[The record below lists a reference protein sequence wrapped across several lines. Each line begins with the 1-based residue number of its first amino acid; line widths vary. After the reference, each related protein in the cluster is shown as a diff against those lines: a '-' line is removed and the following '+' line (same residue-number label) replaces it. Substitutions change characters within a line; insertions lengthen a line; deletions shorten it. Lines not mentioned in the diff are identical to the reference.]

1 MNEKNFCP
9 MPLVVTEEQ
18 LKTAAVCVRFF
29 SGLSLTEQFKPILVM
44 ENVLPKF
51 DREFSLKIVARGEWF
66 LTEEI
71 PACVE
76 PETHTVYLREDL
88 YDSAVDGES
97 FAIVTVTHEVAH
109 YIYFLIF
116 GVPKD
121 VEFEE
126 INGRKV
132 SLSHE
137 MEIKADALTELLF
150 CPEKV
155 NSGRSESEVLEA
167 YVLRPFVNLLVT
179 IIKRCVLDS
188 MMKIAVERLPQKKTA

>member
-1 MNEKNFCP
+1 
-9 MPLVVTEEQ
+9 MPVVVTEEH
-18 LKTAAVCVRFF
+18 LKTTAVCVRLF
-29 SGLSLTEQFKPILVM
+29 SGLSLTERFRPIFVM

-51 DREFSLKIVARGEWF
+51 DKKFSLKIVARGEWF

-88 YDSAVDGES
+88 YDSAVNGES
-97 FAIVTVTHEVAH
+97 LAVVTVTHEVAH

-116 GVPKD
+116 GVPRD
-121 VEFEE
+121 VAFEE

-132 SLSHE
+132 SRLHE
-137 MEIKADALTELLF
+137 MEIKADALMELLS

-155 NSGRSESEVLEA
+155 NSGRSESEVLEV
-167 YVLRPFVNLLVT
+167 YVARPLVDLLVAL
-179 IIKRCVLDS
+179 IKCIFDS
-188 MMKIAVERLPQKKTA
+188 LAKIVTECRLQKKTA

>member
-1 MNEKNFCP
+1 MNEKDFCP
-9 MPLVVTEEQ
+9 MPVAVTEEQ
-18 LKTAAVCVRFF
+18 LKTTAVCVRLF

-51 DREFSLKIVARGEWF
+51 DRKFSLKIVARGKWF

-97 FAIVTVTHEVAH
+97 LAVATVTHEVAH

-116 GVPKD
+116 GVPRD
-121 VEFEE
+121 VAFEE

-132 SLSHE
+132 SRFHE
-137 MEIKADALTELLF
+137 MELKADALMELLF

-155 NSGRSESEVLEA
+155 NSGRSESEILEA
-167 YVLRPFVNLLVT
+167 YVIRPLVDLLVT
-179 IIKRCVLDS
+179 LIKWIFDN
-188 MMKIAVERLPQKKTA
+188 MAKIAEICLPQKKTA

>member
-9 MPLVVTEEQ
+9 VPIVVTEEH
-18 LKTAAVCVRFF
+18 LKTTAVCVRLF
-29 SGLSLTEQFKPILVM
+29 SGLSLTEQFKPIFVM

-88 YDSAVDGES
+88 YDSAIAGKS
-97 FAIVTVTHEVAH
+97 FAVATVTHEVAH

-116 GVPKD
+116 GVPKN

-126 INGRKV
+126 IKGRKV
-132 SLSHE
+132 SRFYE
-137 MEIKADALTELLF
+137 MELKADALMELLF

-167 YVLRPFVNLLVT
+167 YLVRPLVKLLVT
-179 IIKRCVLDS
+179 LMKCIFDS
-188 MMKIAVERLPQKKTA
+188 MAKMAARCLPQKKTA

>member
-1 MNEKNFCP
+1 MNEKDLC
-9 MPLVVTEEQ
+9 LVSVVVTEEH
-18 LKTAAVCVRFF
+18 LKTTAVCVRLF
-29 SGLSLTEQFKPILVM
+29 SGLSLTERFKPIFVM

-51 DREFSLKIVARGEWF
+51 DREFSLKIVARSEWF

-97 FAIVTVTHEVAH
+97 FAVATVTHEVAH

-116 GVPKD
+116 GIPKD

-126 INGRKV
+126 INGHKV
-132 SLSHE
+132 SRLYE
-137 MEIKADALTELLF
+137 MEIKADALMELLS

-167 YVLRPFVNLLVT
+167 YVARPLVDLLVT
-179 IIKRCVLDS
+179 LIKCLFDFMAR
-188 MMKIAVERLPQKKTA
+188 IAASCLPQKKTA

>member
-1 MNEKNFCP
+1 MNEKDFCP
-9 MPLVVTEEQ
+9 MPVVVTEEH
-18 LKTAAVCVRFF
+18 LKTVAVCIRLF
-29 SGLSLTEQFKPILVM
+29 SGLSLTERFNPILVM
-44 ENVLPKF
+44 EHVLPEF
-51 DREFSLKIVARGEWF
+51 DRKFSLKIIARGEWF

-97 FAIVTVTHEVAH
+97 LAVTTVTHEVAH

-116 GVPKD
+116 GIPRD
-121 VEFEE
+121 VAFEE

-137 MEIKADALTELLF
+137 MEIMADELMELLF

-155 NSGRSESEVLEA
+155 NSGKSESEVLEA
-167 YVLRPFVNLLVT
+167 YVLRPLVNLLVT
-179 IIKRCVLDS
+179 IIKKRVFDS

>member
-1 MNEKNFCP
+1 MNEKDFCP
-9 MPLVVTEEQ
+9 MPVVVTEEH
-18 LKTAAVCVRFF
+18 LKTVAVCIRLF
-29 SGLSLTEQFKPILVM
+29 SGLSLTERFNPILVM
-44 ENVLPKF
+44 EHVLPEF
-51 DREFSLKIVARGEWF
+51 DRKFSLKIIARGEWF

-97 FAIVTVTHEVAH
+97 LAVTTVTHEVAH
-109 YIYFLIF
+109 CIYFLIF
-116 GVPKD
+116 GIPRD
-121 VEFEE
+121 VAFEE

-137 MEIKADALTELLF
+137 MEIMADELMELLF

-155 NSGRSESEVLEA
+155 NFGRSESEVLEA
-167 YVLRPFVNLLVT
+167 YVVRPLVNLLVT
-179 IIKRCVLDS
+179 IIKKCVFDS
-188 MMKIAVERLPQKKTA
+188 MMKIAVERMPQKKTA

>member
-1 MNEKNFCP
+1 MNEKDLCP
-9 MPLVVTEEQ
+9 ASVVVTEEH
-18 LKTAAVCVRFF
+18 LKTTAVCVRLF
-29 SGLSLTEQFKPILVM
+29 SGLSLTERFKPVFVM

-97 FAIVTVTHEVAH
+97 LAVATVTHEVAH

-116 GVPKD
+116 GVPRD
-121 VEFEE
+121 VAFEE

-132 SLSHE
+132 SRFYE
-137 MEIKADALTELLF
+137 MELKADALMELLF
-150 CPEKV
+150 YPEKV
-155 NSGRSESEVLEA
+155 NSGRSESEILEA
-167 YVLRPFVNLLVT
+167 YVIRPLVNLLVT
-179 IIKRCVLDS
+179 LIKCIFDS
-188 MMKIAVERLPQKKTA
+188 MTKIAARRLPQKKTA